1 MTKIIS
7 NDDLQ
12 KTRYQLLREMERFAG
27 FDGMGADGLTQAT
40 QRLAAQT
47 LTIDE
52 NFAYTLFDNADKTT
66 LAYHY
71 WQMRLHDLREN
82 LRAQPTADADINAMG
97 VTAKVAYATN
107 LFFIGKPDTPHQGQ
121 DALQITS
128 ATLLLPANMPLLLKS
143 IWHISDAI
151 WHFAGDKSTD
161 HNYYSKRFLLSQALL
176 ASLCFYV
183 QDGSDNKNDT
193 TDFINAQLRNI
204 VAVGKKMTMGKKAV
218 GNMGDA
224 LVLLLKTA
232 SPYSKGF
239 GGGQRTPHLNLR
251 IKEQNRDNPVFIT
264 RKLLKN
270 FVKRRIQNIS
280 AL

>member
-12 KTRYQLLREMERFAG
+12 DTRYQLLREMERGAG
-27 FDGMGADGLTQAT
+27 FDGMGADGLAQAG
-40 QRLAAQT
+40 QT
-47 LTIDE
+47 LAIDE
-52 NFAYTLFDNADKTT
+52 NFAYSLFDNADKAT
-66 LAYHY
+66 LAHGY
-71 WQMRLHDLREN
+71 WQMRLHDLRQN
-82 LRAQPTADADINAMG
+82 LQAQADNTAMG
-97 VTAKVAYATN
+97 ITAKVAYGTN

-128 ATLLLPANMPLLLKS
+128 ATLLLPSNMPLLLKT

-161 HNYYSKRFLLSQALL
+161 HNYYSKRFLLSQAML

-183 QDGSDNKNDT
+183 QDGNDNKKDT

-204 VAVGKKMTMGKKAV
+204 VMVGKKMAVGKKAI

-239 GGGQRTPHLNLR
+239 GGGQNMPHLNLR
-251 IKEQNRDNPVFIT
+251 IKEQNRDNPVFIHP
-264 RKLLKN
+264 
-270 FVKRRIQNIS
+270 
-280 AL
+280 